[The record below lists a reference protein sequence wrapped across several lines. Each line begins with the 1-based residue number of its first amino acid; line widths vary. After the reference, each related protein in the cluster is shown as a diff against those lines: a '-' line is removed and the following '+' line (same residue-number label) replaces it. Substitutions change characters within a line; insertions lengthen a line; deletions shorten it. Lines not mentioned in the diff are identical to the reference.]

1 MNGSVNIIE
10 TRGLVRR
17 FGALT
22 AVDRID
28 LDAPAGCIYGF
39 LGPNGAGK
47 TTTIRLLLGLIR
59 PDAGEVRLFGKP
71 LRGFRR
77 ESLARTGS
85 LVEQPSLHP
94 HLTGRENL
102 EIVRILRRRPRK
114 SVDKALAVVRLE
126 KEADRLV
133 GTYSLGMRQRLG
145 LAVAVLGD
153 PELLILDEPTNGL
166 DPAGIREIRL
176 LIRSLPGE
184 LGMTVFLSSHLL
196 SEVEQVASH
205 AGIVDRGRLVF
216 QGKMA
221 DLAEMK
227 GPGLEIRA
235 RPRDK
240 ARLLLAEAG
249 YESVE
254 RDDGALLVA
263 DADEAAAA
271 ALARRLIEA
280 GMDVSHLALRR
291 ATLEDVFLKMTGNG
305 GERSS
310 S

>member
-10 TRGLVRR
+10 TRGLIRR

-71 LRGFRR
+71 LRGSRR

-85 LVEQPSLHP
+85 LVEQPSLYP

-102 EIVRILRRRPRK
+102 EIVRLLRRRPGK

-126 KEADRLV
+126 KDADRLV
-133 GTYSLGMRQRLG
+133 RTYSLGMRQRLG
-145 LAVAVLGD
+145 LAAALLGD

-184 LGMTVFLSSHLL
+184 FGMTVFLSSHLL

-227 GPGLEIRA
+227 GSGLEIRA

-249 YESVE
+249 YEALE

-263 DADEAAAA
+263 NADEAAAA

-280 GMDVSHLALRR
+280 GVDISHLAPRR